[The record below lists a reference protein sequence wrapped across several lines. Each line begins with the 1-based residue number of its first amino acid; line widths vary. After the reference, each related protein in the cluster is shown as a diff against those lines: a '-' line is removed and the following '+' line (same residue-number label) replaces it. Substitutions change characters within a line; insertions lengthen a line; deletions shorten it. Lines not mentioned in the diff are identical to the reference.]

1 MKNTIAHYSQLVM
14 PDHLNNV
21 GTLFGGQMISWMDIA
36 AAKAAYRFL
45 KGTDAWGAV
54 TRAID
59 KVEFKESVVSGEW
72 VNFTATVIEAGQTS
86 LKIQV
91 DAIAESH
98 KSNERLACSAL
109 ITMVA
114 VTKDLQGNF
123 IKCKHSKSLE
133 KI

>member
-45 KGTDAWGAV
+45 KGSDAWGAV

-59 KVEFKESVVSGEW
+59 KVEFRESVVSGEW
-72 VNFTATVIEAGQTS
+72 VNFTATVINAGKTS

-91 DAIAESH
+91 DAVAESH
-98 KSNERLACSAL
+98 KSNERLACSSI

-123 IKCKHSKSLE
+123 IKCEHRKKL
-133 KI
+133 K